1 MKLGLRDVGYYTK
14 KDVAPY
20 PIEPNGKSSF
30 LKSDKKPKKAK
41 YKIYVTKSMKLE
53 HNQGFQALIVLSVDS
68 DNPCLTHDRCAKPDI
83 RQRVLSNSVEVIS

>member
-1 MKLGLRDVGYYTK
+1 MIFLHKVQGTNIPYFMKLGLRDVGYYTK

-53 HNQGFQALIVLSVDS
+53 HNQGFQALIVL
-68 DNPCLTHDRCAKPDI
+68 LTK
-83 RQRVLSNSVEVIS
+83 